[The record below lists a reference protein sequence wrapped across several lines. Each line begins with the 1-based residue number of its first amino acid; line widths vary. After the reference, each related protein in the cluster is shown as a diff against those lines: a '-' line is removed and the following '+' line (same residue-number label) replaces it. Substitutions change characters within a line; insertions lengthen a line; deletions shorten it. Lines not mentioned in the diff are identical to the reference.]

1 MCVCDDDYVNGID
14 CSAWKE
20 KTKWN
25 NTSLRKMMVFSKLWQ
40 QVPPTLCNKSWKWIF
55 VNLMIEFSVCW
66 AIAVKWMYSLI
77 SQIDSDIG
85 KFEASTFLRST
96 CTMCY
101 TVHTHTYTYIYL
113 IRMKNSILNFQ
124 HIKCLMTFV
133 RARSF
138 WFFSYSHY
146 AFALVTLSHSYDL
159 HQHQKHGE
167 WAPCMWHYALHSLQ
181 QYDFVSK
188 SN

>member
-101 TVHTHTYTYIYL
+101 TVHTHTYIYIHL
-113 IRMKNSILNFQ
+113 FNTHEKLHFEFSTHKMFDDFRS
-124 HIKCLMTFV
+124 
-133 RARSF
+133 RSF
-138 WFFSYSHY
+138 FLILLLFSLRIRACHFVTFIRFASTSKAWGMGSMHVALCPAFTSAIWFR
-146 AFALVTLSHSYDL
+146 
-159 HQHQKHGE
+159 E
-167 WAPCMWHYALHSLQ
+167 
-181 QYDFVSK
+181 
-188 SN
+188 